1 MKKWLALLM
10 ILLLGVGTSYA
21 DELIVNL
28 DNGDSITLFI
38 DKDNSGS
45 VDDVNIYY
53 DNSTGN
59 ISITGSYTG
68 QINITIKNSTGD
80 VVFSSTI
87 SVSGNISITIKK
99 TNNGWVIV
107 TPTKA
112 PIPPIAIALTLIA
125 IPIIALRRCS

>member
-1 MKKWLALLM
+1 M
-10 ILLLGVGTSYA
+10 ILLLGVGTLYA
-21 DELIVNL
+21 DELTVDL

-112 PIPPIAIALTLIA
+112 PIPPIAIALTLIT
-125 IPIIALRRCS
+125 IPIIALRKYN

>member
-1 MKKWLALLM
+1 M
-10 ILLLGVGTSYA
+10 ILLLGVGTLYA
-21 DELIVNL
+21 DELTVDL

-125 IPIIALRRCS
+125 IPIIALRKYNY